1 MQGEVSPV
9 PYSKNTTPPGRA
21 ALRRLAAVVAGDI
34 ADYSQLIGVKGDA
47 ALARL
52 TQIQRELVEP
62 TIAEHYGRIVKTT
75 DGGFIAIFDSPVEA
89 VRCAIVIQQNMIGR
103 NASVPEQHSIVYR
116 IGINLGDVVVEPT
129 DVYGDGV
136 EIAVRLEGIAT
147 PGEVCISGGVY
158 EQIKNKL
165 VCGYQSLGNRQV
177 KSITD
182 PVTVY
187 RVLPDP
193 AAIVDARH
201 PREVVLIV
209 ALGAALLTV
218 SVGALWQL
226 VMQQSVRVR
235 GGAPASVQV
244 PVGISKPSPQPS
256 PIERTATT
264 PKPAKEPEMV
274 RISPGLFAMGS
285 SEDISERP
293 IHRVSTRP
301 FAIGKFPITVRE
313 WNQCVAAKACT
324 DLAVGG
330 DDVAVTNVSWTD
342 AKQFVV
348 WLAQATHKN
357 YRMPSE
363 AEWEYAARGGTQ
375 TKYWWGDD
383 LLSGMANCRNCNDTS
398 ASEQLMKVGSFKP
411 NQFGLYDMGGSVDQW
426 VEDCWHKNY
435 HGAPL
440 DGSPWIDGDCASHVI
455 RSGSWKNDASY
466 VRPANRDHYDAGVR
480 YPTHGFRVALSP

>member
-1 MQGEVSPV
+1 MQSEVRPV
-9 PYSKNTTPPGRA
+9 PYGKNTTPPGQA
-21 ALRRLAAVVAGDI
+21 AMRRLAAVVAGEI
-34 ADYSQLIGVKGDA
+34 ADYSRLIGVEEEA
-47 ALARL
+47 IVARL

-62 TIAEHYGRIVKTT
+62 TIAEHYGRIVRTT
-75 DGGFIAIFDSPVEA
+75 DGGFVAIFDSPVEA
-89 VRCAIVIQQNMIGR
+89 VRCAIVVQQNMIGR
-103 NASVPEQHSIVYR
+103 NASVSHDHSIAYR
-116 IGINLGDVVVEPT
+116 IGINLGDVVVEST

-136 EIAVRLEGIAT
+136 DVAVRLEGIAT

-165 VCGYQSLGNRQV
+165 VCGYQSLGDRQV

-193 AAIVDARH
+193 AAIVDAGHR
-201 PREVVLIV
+201 REVVLIV
-209 ALGAALLTV
+209 VLSATLLAV
-218 SVGALWQL
+218 AVGALWQL
-226 VMQQSVRVR
+226 TMQQSVRVG
-235 GGAPASVQV
+235 GGAPAPVQA
-244 PVGISKPSPQPS
+244 PLRIPKPSPRPS
-256 PIERTATT
+256 PIERTTT
-264 PKPAKEPEMV
+264 APRAVKEPEMV
-274 RISPGLFAMGS
+274 TISPGLFAMGS
-285 SEDISERP
+285 NEDISERP
-293 IHRVSTRP
+293 IHRVFTGP
-301 FAIGKFPITVRE
+301 FAISKFPITVHE
-313 WNQCVAAKACT
+313 WNQCVAAKACA
-324 DLAVGG
+324 DLAVG
-330 DDVAVTNVSWTD
+330 DSDVAVTNVSWTD

-348 WLAQATHKN
+348 WLAQETHKN

-383 LLSGMANCRNCNDTS
+383 LLSGMASCSNCNDTFTS
-398 ASEQLMKVGSFKP
+398 GQLVKVGSFKP

-440 DGSPWIDGDCASHVI
+440 DGSAWIDGDCASRVI

-480 YPTHGFRVALSP
+480 YPTHGFRIALSP